1 MEISKEVIEMI
12 WTKQTG
18 IFDHRDNDG
27 GGKKCL
33 DSGYIVKKKGLT
45 VLGSWIGCRVVHGLR
60 WFKV

>member
-12 WTKQTG
+12 WTKETG
-18 IFDHRDNDG
+18 IFYHRDNDG